1 MPFKFSLF
9 MGWYFFATF
18 YAATTLGKQI
28 GDEILEGSRILQA
41 IISIVIIGS
50 MFLLS
55 RSFFKILRCHFL
67 SDKNSL

>member
-18 YAATTLGKQI
+18 YAATTLGTQI
-28 GDEILEGSRILQA
+28 GDAILEGSRIVHA
-41 IISIVIIGS
+41 IISIVIIVP

-55 RSFFKILRCHFL
+55 RQFFQILKQHFL
-67 SDKNSL
+67 NDKNSL